1 MKKYSI
7 YTAAMLLLV
16 LVQHFFVSR
25 LVILHASP
33 DILAIFI
40 AFVSMSIGQRTGTTY
55 GFAAG
60 LISGVLTGT
69 VGMSALIG
77 TVEGFAAGFFHLPE
91 ESHATWIKK
100 RRMFYIAATVAL
112 ASGNFLTALLNNPLS
127 LPLYV
132 RLPELVILGTI
143 MSMIL
148 GTLTFHYVLRKLL
161 RD

>member
-1 MKKYSI
+1 
-7 YTAAMLLLV
+7 MLLLI

-60 LISGVLTGT
+60 LISGILTGN

-112 ASGNFLTALLNNPLS
+112 VSGNLLTALLNDPLS

-132 RLPELVILGTI
+132 RIPELVILGTI

-148 GTLTFHYVLRKLL
+148 GTLIFHFVLRKLL